1 MFMKPEEVLRA
12 ELQKV
17 RYLEA
22 QIGALKQ
29 QMDLLLRTLNEISN
43 TKSVLD
49 SFTEEK
55 DGFVSLGAGVL
66 VRAKIP
72 AQDVL
77 LMDVGSGVLVE
88 KQISEVKRELTKRE
102 QALKQELE
110 KIRNVL
116 TQLQQEYERSVG
128 VIQKLSQGGAIV

>member
-1 MFMKPEEVLRA
+1 MKPEEALQT

-17 RYLEA
+17 RYLEV
-22 QIGALKQ
+22 QINTLKQ
-29 QMDLLLRTLNEISN
+29 QMDILLRTLNEISN
-43 TKSVLD
+43 TKSILD
-49 SFTEEK
+49 SFAEERE
-55 DGFVSLGAGVL
+55 GFVSLGAGVL
-66 VRAKIP
+66 AKAKIP

-88 KQISEVKRELTKRE
+88 KPVSEVRKELTKKE
-102 QALKQELE
+102 ETVKQELE

-128 VIQKLSQGGAIV
+128 MIQKLSQGGAIV

>member
-1 MFMKPEEVLRA
+1 MKPEEALQA
-12 ELQKV
+12 ELQKI

-49 SFTEEK
+49 NFTEEK
-55 DGFVSLGAGVL
+55 EGFVSLGAGVL
-66 VRAKIP
+66 ARAKIP

-77 LMDVGSGVLVE
+77 LVDVGSGVLVE
-88 KQISEVKRELTKRE
+88 KPVSEVKKELTKKE
-102 QALKQELE
+102 VALKQELE
-110 KIRNVL
+110 KIRSVIA
-116 TQLQQEYERSVG
+116 QLQQEYEKSVG
-128 VIQKLSQGGAIV
+128 VIQKLSQGGAVV

>member
-1 MFMKPEEVLRA
+1 MKPEEALQA
-12 ELQKV
+12 ELQKI

-49 SFTEEK
+49 NFTEEK
-55 DGFVSLGAGVL
+55 EGFVSLGAGVL
-66 VRAKIP
+66 ARAKIP

-77 LMDVGSGVLVE
+77 LVDVGSGVLVE
-88 KQISEVKRELTKRE
+88 KPVSEVKKELTKKE
-102 QALKQELE
+102 AALKQELE
-110 KIRNVL
+110 KIRSVIA
-116 TQLQQEYERSVG
+116 QLQQEYEKSVG
-128 VIQKLSQGGAIV
+128 VIQKLSQGGAVV